1 MFCCPY
7 SSALILARYSHL
19 YERPEKATSVEIK
32 ESIRA
37 MYGTSH
43 VLDEQDRGTSSSWG
57 EEQVGDTSH
66 VLEEQVEGTSSSWG
80 EKEDN
85 LRSLSSSGSSRGEEV
100 FTDEETGANIFICPL
115 CGEDFGLFELFS
127 EHNTRNHKGKIVHL
141 EEFKYTIGAV

>member
-1 MFCCPY
+1 MLP
-7 SSALILARYSHL
+7 RYSHL

-43 VLDEQDRGTSSSWG
+43 VL
-57 EEQVGDTSH
+57 EEQVE
-66 VLEEQVEGTSSSWG
+66 LEGTSSSWE
-80 EKEDN
+80 EKQDN
-85 LRSLSSSGSSRGEEV
+85 SRSLSSSGSSRGEEV
-100 FTDEETGANIFICPL
+100 FTDEDAGANIFICPL

-127 EHNTRNHKGKIVHL
+127 KHNTSEHEGKIVHL